1 MGGWAFLLFCHFMS
15 LYKYSIGLAFTM
27 GFLDCARME
36 GEYKAIMGWDKVMRY
51 DYVEK
56 MFDK

>member
-1 MGGWAFLLFCHFMS
+1 MGGLFCLFVILC

-36 GEYKAIMGWDKVMRY
+36 DEYKAIMGWDKVTRY

-56 MFDK
+56 TFGR

>member
-1 MGGWAFLLFCHFMS
+1 MGGLFCFFVILC

-36 GEYKAIMGWDKVMRY
+36 DEYKAIMGWDKVTRY

-56 MFDK
+56 TFGR